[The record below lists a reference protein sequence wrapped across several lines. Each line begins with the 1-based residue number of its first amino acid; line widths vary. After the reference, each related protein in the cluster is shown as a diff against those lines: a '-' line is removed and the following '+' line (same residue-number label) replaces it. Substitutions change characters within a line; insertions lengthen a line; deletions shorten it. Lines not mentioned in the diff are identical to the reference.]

1 MKNSNLSRPV
11 KIFYSYSHKDENFRA
26 DLEKHLSLMKRNGEI
41 AGWHDRDISA
51 GKDWKDSIDKH
62 LEGAEIIL
70 LLVSADF
77 LVSDYCYEIEM
88 KRAMERHR
96 EGTARVIPVILRSCD
111 WTAAPFGKLQ
121 ALPTDA
127 KPIKNWRDTDKAYQD
142 VVAGIRKAV
151 AEVTE
156 VP

>member
-1 MKNSNLSRPV
+1 MENVNLLHPV
-11 KIFYSYSHKDENFRA
+11 KVFYSYSHKDEDFRA
-26 DLEKHLSLMKRNGEI
+26 NLVKHLSLMKRNGEI
-41 AGWHDRDISA
+41 EGWHDRDISA
-51 GKDWKDSIDKH
+51 GTNWKDSIDKH
-62 LEGAEIIL
+62 LEEAKIIL

-77 LVSDYCYEIEM
+77 LASNYCYEIEM

-111 WTAAPFGKLQ
+111 WNSGPFGTLQ

-127 KPIKNWRDTDKAYQD
+127 RPIKNWLDMDEAYQD